1 LSIFLF
7 PVGTDRWPRP
17 PSTDILHNESKRNKR
32 NAARGVAKAASLRR
46 KEPIRLAVYIQ
57 PRASKTELAGR
68 HDGSI
73 KIRIASP
80 PVDNAA
86 NRELIEFVAE
96 RLGMPKGKVRIVSGA
111 TSRRKVLEIEGAT
124 ATAIAAAFPDP

>member
-1 LSIFLF
+1 MRLS
-7 PVGTDRWPRP
+7 
-17 PSTDILHNESKRNKR
+17 
-32 NAARGVAKAASLRR
+32 
-46 KEPIRLAVYIQ
+46 VYVQ

-80 PVDNAA
+80 PVDDAA
-86 NRELIEFVAE
+86 NRALIEFVAE
-96 RLGMPKGKVRIVSGA
+96 RLGVPRGKVRIVSGA

-124 ATAIAAAFPDP
+124 AAAIAMAFPDP

>member
-1 LSIFLF
+1 M
-7 PVGTDRWPRP
+7 DR
-17 PSTDILHNESKRNKR
+17 
-32 NAARGVAKAASLRR
+32 AARLASAPSPCQRGSRRILRQAPW
-46 KEPIRLAVYIQ
+46 KEPIRVAVYIQ

-86 NRELIEFVAE
+86 NRVLIEFVAE
-96 RLGMPKGKVRIVSGA
+96 RLGIAKGKVRIVSGA

>member
-1 LSIFLF
+1 MQ
-7 PVGTDRWPRP
+7 
-17 PSTDILHNESKRNKR
+17 H
-32 NAARGVAKAASLRR
+32 AAVPKAATLRR

-86 NRELIEFVAE
+86 NRVLIEFVAE

-124 ATAIAAAFPDP
+124 ASAIAAAFPEPEGPV